1 VVPDDHRQEGAAV
14 PVTAILDLQLK
25 ADALDRAND
34 VMRETLTATR
44 AFPGCVGVTV
54 LVDSADPTHVAVYEQ
69 WESLEADAAYRQW
82 RTTEAGASNL
92 GSVLAAAP
100 TLTKFTIAEGV

>member
-1 VVPDDHRQEGAAV
+1 MPI
-14 PVTAILDLQLK
+14 TAILDLKLR

-44 AFPGCVGVTV
+44 AFPGCLSVTV

-69 WESLEADAAYRQW
+69 WESPEADAAYRQW
-82 RTTEAGASNL
+82 RTTDEGASDL

>member
-1 VVPDDHRQEGAAV
+1 M

-44 AFPGCVGVTV
+44 AFPGCLGVTV
-54 LVDSADPTHVAVYEQ
+54 LVDYVNPTHVALYEQ
-69 WESLEADAAYRQW
+69 WESAEHDAAYRAW
-82 RTTEAGASNL
+82 RATEEGASDL
-92 GSVLAAAP
+92 GSLLAAAP
-100 TLTKFTIAEGV
+100 TLTLFTVAEGV

>member
-1 VVPDDHRQEGAAV
+1 MPI
-14 PVTAILDLQLK
+14 TAILDLHLK

-44 AFPGCVGVTV
+44 AFPGCLGVTV
-54 LVDSADPTHVAVYEQ
+54 LVDQADPAHVAVYEQ
-69 WESLEADAAYRQW
+69 WESDEADAAYRKW
-82 RTTEAGASNL
+82 RTTEEGASDL
-92 GSVLAAAP
+92 RTVLAAAP

>member
-1 VVPDDHRQEGAAV
+1 M

-25 ADALDRAND
+25 PEALDKAN
-34 VMRETLTATR
+34 EIIHATLVATR
-44 AFPGCVGVTV
+44 AFPGCLGVTV

-69 WESLEADAAYRQW
+69 WESPEADAAYRQW

-92 GSVLAAAP
+92 RTVLAAAP
-100 TLTKFTIAEGV
+100 TLTMFTVAEDV

>member
-1 VVPDDHRQEGAAV
+1 
-14 PVTAILDLQLK
+14 
-25 ADALDRAND
+25 
-34 VMRETLTATR
+34 
-44 AFPGCVGVTV
+44 V

-82 RTTEAGASNL
+82 RTTEAGASDL

>member
-1 VVPDDHRQEGAAV
+1 M

-44 AFPGCVGVTV
+44 AFPGCQGITV
-54 LVDSADPTHVAVYEQ
+54 LVDSGDPAHVVVFET
-69 WESLEADAAYRQW
+69 WDSIEHDRAYRAW
-82 RTTEAGASNL
+82 RATPDGASDL
-92 GSVLAAAP
+92 GSIIAAP
-100 TLTKFTIAEGV
+100 PKLTHFTAADGV

>member
-1 VVPDDHRQEGAAV
+1 VVPSDHREEGAAV

-44 AFPGCVGVTV
+44 AFPGCLGVTV
-54 LVDSADPTHVAVYEQ
+54 LVDNADPTHVALYEQ
-69 WESLEADAAYRQW
+69 WESAEADAAYRQW
-82 RTTEAGASNL
+82 RTTEEGASNL
-92 GSVLAAAP
+92 RTVLAAAP
-100 TLTKFTIAEGV
+100 TLTVFTIAEDV

>member
-1 VVPDDHRQEGAAV
+1 M
-14 PVTAILDLQLK
+14 PVIAILDLKLK

-44 AFPGCVGVTV
+44 AFPGCLGITV
-54 LVDSADPTHVAVYEQ
+54 LVDSADPTHVAAYEE

-82 RTTEAGASNL
+82 RTTEAGASAL

-100 TLTKFTIAEGV
+100 TLTKFTVADGV

>member
-1 VVPDDHRQEGAAV
+1 
-14 PVTAILDLQLK
+14 
-25 ADALDRAND
+25 
-34 VMRETLTATR
+34 
-44 AFPGCVGVTV
+44 VGVTV

-82 RTTEAGASNL
+82 RTTAEGASDL

-100 TLTKFTIAEGV
+100 TLTKFTVAEGV

>member
-1 VVPDDHRQEGAAV
+1 M

-44 AFPGCVGVTV
+44 AFPGCLGVTV
-54 LVDSADPTHVAVYEQ
+54 LVDQADPTHVAVYEQ
-69 WESLEADAAYRQW
+69 WESLAADAAYRKW
-82 RTTEAGASNL
+82 RATEEGASDL

-100 TLTKFTIAEGV
+100 TLTLFTIAEGV

>member
-1 VVPDDHRQEGAAV
+1 M

-44 AFPGCVGVTV
+44 AFPGCLGVTV
-54 LVDSADPTHVAVYEQ
+54 LVDQADPTHVAVYEQ
-69 WESLEADAAYRQW
+69 WESPEADAAYRKW
-82 RTTEAGASNL
+82 RATEEGAST
-92 GSVLAAAP
+92 SARCWRRRRR
-100 TLTKFTIAEGV
+100 